1 MVNKSRF
8 FDDIAGVAGGVIS
21 AAVGVRE
28 EINAL
33 VQSRVDEVL
42 TRLQVVRREE
52 FEAMRELA
60 TLARIGQEE
69 AEKRLAALEQRLSTL
84 EKTHQTASDT

>member
-1 MVNKSRF
+1 MLNKSRF

-60 TLARIGQEE
+60 TRARIGQEE
-69 AEKRLAALEQRLSTL
+69 SEKRLAALEQRLSTL

>member
-28 EINAL
+28 EINAM

-52 FEAMRELA
+52 FEALRELA
-60 TLARIGQEE
+60 TRARLGQEE

-84 EKTHQTASDT
+84 EKTHQTVSDT

>member
-1 MVNKSRF
+1 MLNKSRF

-60 TLARIGQEE
+60 TRARIGQEE
-69 AEKRLAALEQRLSTL
+69 AEKRLAVLEQRLSTL
-84 EKTHQTASDT
+84 EKTHQTVSDT

>member
-42 TRLQVVRREE
+42 TRVQVVRREE

-60 TLARIGQEE
+60 TRAHIGQEE

-84 EKTHQTASDT
+84 EKTH